1 MMTGLTHVSLLCS
14 VTILPIDDSTYDTVF
29 QTVSGVTLILRVH
42 LPPSQHPS
50 APVQPPSMT
59 LAGVRARHSWLESP
73 SMRVTGYSVINSQDE
88 WNQAFLL
95 LGPAVHQ
102 VVTHLQLNPP
112 EILEI
117 TDAGL
122 RSIQPKSHPNP
133 AVHAASAATSFPRRP
148 PQYAGAT
155 NHSVSAM
162 DAPPDYES
170 LLATPDIDMPKIPT
184 EFEELEPLT
193 REELEELLQGDELEF
208 MGFCNKLPISH
219 TIQSIASSVVDEN
232 AVMARA
238 NLDREEELNQ
248 LHTKVTGLQQ
258 QLEKKVKAFQE
269 LEQKQNTL
277 IAPPDTR
284 HIMRQLAKAKKQ
296 AFDESEQMA
305 EDWLE
310 EGGDVKDFLDC
321 FLEKRRV
328 HHVRAAKL
336 ELLQY
341 NNTDNGDGNNR

>member
-1 MMTGLTHVSLLCS
+1 VLFVFSNFVS
-14 VTILPIDDSTYDTVF
+14 VIDDSTYDTVF

-42 LPPSQHPS
+42 LPPSPYPS

-59 LAGVRARHSWLESP
+59 LAGVRARHSWLDSQ
-73 SMRVTGYSVINSQDE
+73 MRVTGYSVINSQDA
-88 WNQAFLL
+88 WSQALLL

-122 RSIQPKSHPNP
+122 RSIQPKQSQQNHQRQQQPP
-133 AVHAASAATSFPRRP
+133 AAAAANTHFPSRP
-148 PQYAGAT
+148 PHYAGET

-170 LLATPDIDMPKIPT
+170 LLAVPEIDMPKIPT
-184 EFEELEPLT
+184 EFEQLESLT
-193 REELEELLQGDELEF
+193 REELEELLEGDELEF
-208 MGFCNKLPISH
+208 MAFCNKLPVSR
-219 TIQSIASSVVDEN
+219 TIQSIAGSVVDKN
-232 AVMARA
+232 ADMARA
-238 NLDREEELNQ
+238 NLNHEEELNQ
-248 LHTKVTGLQQ
+248 LHTSVTALQKKF
-258 QLEKKVKAFQE
+258 ESKVKAFQE
-269 LEQKQNTL
+269 LEQKQDAL
-277 IAPPDTR
+277 IAPPDAR
-284 HIMRQLAKAKKQ
+284 QIMRDLARAKKQ
-296 AFDESEQMA
+296 AMDQSEQAA

-310 EGGDVKDFLDC
+310 QGGDVDDFLND
-321 FLEKRRV
+321 FLKKRKV

-341 NNTDNGDGNNR
+341 NNNGDGLR

>member
-1 MMTGLTHVSLLCS
+1 MT
-14 VTILPIDDSTYDTVF
+14 DDSTYDTVF

-59 LAGVRARHSWLESP
+59 LAGVRARHPWLDSQ
-73 SMRVTGYSVINSQDE
+73 MRVTGYRVIHTQE
-88 WNQAFLL
+88 TWQQAFLL

-112 EILEI
+112 EIMEI
-117 TDAGL
+117 TDVGL
-122 RSIQPKSHPNP
+122 RSIQPKAHPNP
-133 AVHAASAATSFPRRP
+133 ASAGSVHNAAVSAANSFPKRP

-155 NHSVSAM
+155 ANSISDM

-170 LLATPDIDMPKIPT
+170 ILEVPEMDMPEIPQQ
-184 EFEELEPLT
+184 FEQLEPLT
-193 REELEELLQGDELEF
+193 REELEELLQGDELDF
-208 MGFCNKLPISH
+208 LSFCNKLPISH

-238 NLDREEELNQ
+238 NLERQEELNQ
-248 LHTKVTGLQQ
+248 LHTTVTGLQK
-258 QLEKKVKAFQE
+258 QLEKKVRAFTE
-269 LEQKQNTL
+269 LEQKQNAL

-284 HIMRQLAKAKKQ
+284 DIMRQLNKAKKQ

-310 EGGDVKDFLDC
+310 EGGDVKEFLDK
-321 FLEKRRV
+321 FLEKRVV
-328 HHVRAAKL
+328 HHVRAAKM
-336 ELLQY
+336 EVLQY
-341 NNTDNGDGNNR
+341 NDTPNGDGNNR

>member
-1 MMTGLTHVSLLCS
+1 M
-14 VTILPIDDSTYDTVF
+14 IDDSTYDTVF

-59 LAGVRARHSWLESP
+59 LAGVRARHSWLDVQ
-73 SMRVTGYSVINSQDE
+73 MRVTGYSVIHSQDT
-88 WNQAFLL
+88 WHQSFLL

-117 TDAGL
+117 TDVGL
-122 RSIQPKSHPNP
+122 RSIQPKSQSQSHPAADSGHASSTP
-133 AVHAASAATSFPRRP
+133 AGSPFPKRP
-148 PQYAGAT
+148 PHYAGAT
-155 NHSVSAM
+155 NHSTAM

-170 LLATPDIDMPKIPT
+170 LLEVKDIDMPEIPR
-184 EFEELEPLT
+184 EFEQLEPLT
-193 REELEELLQGDELEF
+193 REELEELLQGDELDF
-208 MGFCNKLPISH
+208 HSFCNKLPISH

-232 AVMARA
+232 ATMARA
-238 NLDREEELNQ
+238 NLDRQEELNQ
-248 LHTKVTGLQQ
+248 LHTKVTGLQK
-258 QLEKKVKAFQE
+258 QLEKKVKTFQE
-269 LEQKQNTL
+269 LERKQNAL
-277 IAPPDTR
+277 IAPPETR
-284 HIMRQLAKAKKQ
+284 DILRQLAKAKKQ

-310 EGGDVKDFLDC
+310 EGGDVKDFLDG
-321 FLEKRRV
+321 FLEKRVV
-328 HHVRAAKL
+328 HHVRAAKM

-341 NNTDNGDGNNR
+341 NNDTNGDGNNR